1 MHQFIYPRSVAV
13 IGASAD
19 KRKVGYSLQS
29 NISVGLKSKCFPV
42 NPRYKEIGG
51 LPCYPS
57 VSALPERVDLAV
69 IFVPARFVPD
79 IIKECGE
86 NEIRRVMIQSAG
98 FAETG
103 KAGLR
108 LQEECRAIA
117 KEHNIRLWGP
127 NCMGVVNGHTR
138 HVISF
143 MRPDLWKKSL
153 HPGGVSLIV
162 QSGMLA
168 AGFLVQILSE
178 NYFGLNICCSIG
190 NRLDVNEC
198 DLLEY
203 MAQDPGTEIVA
214 MYLESIADVPR
225 FRKAVSQLN
234 RPLLLLKGATTD
246 SGARAARS
254 HTASMAGNARISEG
268 LFRQLGI
275 HRATDFIELMDL
287 TKAMV
292 LWREKTPGKNVAV
305 VTFSGAAGIVA
316 TDHLVRHGMSVAQL
330 GPRTVEKLKGIYPE
344 WMEPENPLDL
354 WPAMELNGWG
364 KVCSTVAE
372 ALAEDPLVD
381 AIHFHVHVD
390 KYLMKQDFSIFQ
402 PLSSTTKPVA
412 FWMIGNTW
420 YFREFR
426 DQMEPL
432 GFPVYTEINR
442 GIHALKVLSEN
453 SV

>member
-1 MHQFIYPRSVAV
+1 MHRFIYPRSVAV
-13 IGASAD
+13 IGASEN
-19 KRKVGYSLQS
+19 KRKVGCSLQS
-29 NISVGLKSKCFPV
+29 NISVSFKDKCFPV
-42 NPRYKEIGG
+42 NPRYEEIGG

-57 VSALPERVDLAV
+57 VSALPESVDLAV
-69 IFVPARFVPD
+69 IFVPARLVPD
-79 IIKECGE
+79 IIRECGTKD
-86 NEIRRVMIQSAG
+86 IRRVMIQSAG

-103 KAGLR
+103 DTGLQ
-108 LQEECRAIA
+108 LQEACRAIA

-127 NCMGVVNGHTR
+127 NCMGVVNGRTR
-138 HVISF
+138 QVISF
-143 MRPDLWKKSL
+143 MRPDLWQKSL
-153 HPGGVSLIV
+153 RPGGVSLIV

-178 NYFGLNICCSIG
+178 NYFGLNMCCSIG

-225 FRKAVSQLN
+225 FRKVVSQLN
-234 RPLLLLKGATTD
+234 RPLILLKGATTN

-287 TKAMV
+287 TKALM
-292 LWREKTPGKNVAV
+292 LWRGKTPGKNVAV
-305 VTFSGAAGIVA
+305 VTFSGAAGIVT
-316 TDHLVRHGMSVAQL
+316 TDHLVQHGMSLAQL
-330 GPRTVEKLKGIYPE
+330 GPRTLDKLRRIYPE

-364 KVCSTVAE
+364 KVCSTVVE
-372 ALAEDPLVD
+372 ALVDDPQVD
-381 AIHFHVHVD
+381 TIHFHVHVD
-390 KYLMKQDFSIFQ
+390 KHLMKQDFSLFKS
-402 PLSSTTKPVA
+402 LSSSNKPAV
-412 FWMIGNTW
+412 FWIIGNTGF
-420 YFREFR
+420 FREFR
-426 DQMEPL
+426 DQVEPL
-432 GFPVYTEINR
+432 GFPVFTEINR
-442 GIHALKVLSEN
+442 GISALKMLVDYAL
-453 SV
+453 